1 MFSDLINGIS
11 DTFNNVKE
19 MFNPSNNETPD
30 VSSDDKVEETPSQ
43 EENGADIDNPAVQE
57 KELPAIAPA
66 PGMELSLEAHLAHLG
81 GYAVAYATDK
91 AKQSHSDILTH
102 NKHLEDHNLFLSKI
116 RERDPDEGYDYSND
130 EQVKSLVAKLRKLG
144 LDIPKETKLNK
155 NQCLALLHRIEGSS
169 RSIDVKLKMKMNE
182 FNEHSR
188 LRDTIF
194 ELLKSCHDKLH
205 KAKLKA
211 SSKISH

>member
-1 MFSDLINGIS
+1 MFSDLVTGIS
-11 DTFNNVKE
+11 DTINNVKE
-19 MFNPSNNETPD
+19 MFNPSNTGTSD
-30 VSSDDKVEETPSQ
+30 VAHDEKVDDIATKEES
-43 EENGADIDNPAVQE
+43 EADIDSSVVQE
-57 KELPAIAPA
+57 KELPSIAPA
-66 PGMELSLEAHLAHLG
+66 PGVELSLEAHLAHLG

-91 AKQSHSDILTH
+91 AKQSHADILTH

-116 RERDPDEGYDYSND
+116 RERDPDEGYDYTND
-130 EQVKSLVAKLRKLG
+130 EQIKALVVKLRKMG

-155 NQCLALLHRIEGSS
+155 NQCMSLLHKIEGSS